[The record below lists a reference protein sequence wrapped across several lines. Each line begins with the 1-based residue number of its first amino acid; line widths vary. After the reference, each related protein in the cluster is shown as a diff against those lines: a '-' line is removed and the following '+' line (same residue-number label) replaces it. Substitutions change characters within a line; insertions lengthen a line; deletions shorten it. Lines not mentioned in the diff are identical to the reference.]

1 MVRFMIG
8 TFTRSHRKMFISHPS
23 CALHSTMTPQSD
35 GTDLSNGPLNA
46 AQPVIRR
53 VPIIST
59 PRRVPLLCVFQEAI
73 DSIKGLRREC
83 CRWEHLAAASR
94 ANTVRYDVTLV
105 NQRRARGGG
114 RCAARAFCV
123 SCRAA
128 RRGNGGP
135 GARGRVDAPDV
146 AKWAVVR
153 LQARYWGYHGRAC
166 VLLQRHDTQWH
177 REQRATHRSAHA
189 ATGRKKKSRDILVVQ
204 MMREKAREA
213 MKTWRTVNF
222 SSVKCCAG
230 LLAVESMKAVLLYYF
245 NKEKFR
251 S

>member
-135 GARGRVDAPDV
+135 GARGN
-146 AKWAVVR
+146 
-153 LQARYWGYHGRAC
+153 G
-166 VLLQRHDTQWH
+166 
-177 REQRATHRSAHA
+177 
-189 ATGRKKKSRDILVVQ
+189 
-204 MMREKAREA
+204 
-213 MKTWRTVNF
+213 
-222 SSVKCCAG
+222 
-230 LLAVESMKAVLLYYF
+230 
-245 NKEKFR
+245 
-251 S
+251 

>member
-1 MVRFMIG
+1 M
-8 TFTRSHRKMFISHPS
+8 P
-23 CALHSTMTPQSD
+23 
-35 GTDLSNGPLNA
+35 A
-46 AQPVIRR
+46 AV
-53 VPIIST
+53 
-59 PRRVPLLCVFQEAI
+59 
-73 DSIKGLRREC
+73 
-83 CRWEHLAAASR
+83 AAAGH
-94 ANTVRYDVTLV
+94 
-105 NQRRARGGG
+105 ARF
-114 RCAARAFCV
+114 AFRV
-123 SCRAA
+123 AQRAA
-128 RRGNGGP
+128 ETEVQ
-135 GARGRVDAPDV
+135 ALEAMVDAPDV

-166 VLLQRHDTQWH
+166 VLLQRHDTQRH